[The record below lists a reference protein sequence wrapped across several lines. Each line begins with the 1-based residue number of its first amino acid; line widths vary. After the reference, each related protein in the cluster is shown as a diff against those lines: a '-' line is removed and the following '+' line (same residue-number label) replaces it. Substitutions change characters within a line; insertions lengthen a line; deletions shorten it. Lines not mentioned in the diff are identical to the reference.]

1 MRRIAAEL
9 VPRYAIFCPT
19 ALEAAARMT
28 LQLSDWSCNILLK
41 GGKEGEGLAGET
53 AEACFD
59 GLVNIVTAAVNS
71 AFELSSLGAM
81 CTEVCR
87 NIYLY
92 LLRQLDG
99 RDLLNLYDSSAKD
112 EENSDKQREHPNGED
127 IDAIVDSIN
136 PEKLGALI
144 ISSIVQVF
152 TCDPQGVLTVCL
164 ELLRATDA
172 DHRKAGQHFLAQ
184 IVKSRSDS
192 KSSNGSPVEK
202 VQSSAV
208 AVGAEVDGSK
218 QLEAEQTAMKV
229 DASSAGLDR
238 EEPAIG
244 KSSLVATV
252 SYNLFIHFW
261 VCCRARNLKWPLD
274 TFLYLPTV
282 SIYVSMSVALH
293 STVEGRYLRQALPFT
308 LRATSY
314 NNLSGR

>member
-1 MRRIAAEL
+1 MWGNDIVAGCVSVRRIAAEL

-19 ALEAAARMT
+19 ALEAAAKMT
-28 LQLSDWSCNILLK
+28 LQLSDWSCNILQK

-59 GLVNIVTAAVNS
+59 GLVNIVAAAVNS
-71 AFELSSLGAM
+71 AFELSSLSAM
-81 CTEVCR
+81 CSEVCR

-99 RDLLNLYDSSAKD
+99 RDLLNVYSSSAKD
-112 EENSDKQREHPNGED
+112 EDNTDKQREHPNAED

-144 ISSIVQVF
+144 ISSIVQIF

-184 IVKSRSDS
+184 IVKSRNGS
-192 KSSNGSPVEK
+192 KSSDESPAEII
-202 VQSSAV
+202 QSSVV
-208 AVGAEVDGSK
+208 AASTEVDGSK
-218 QLEAEQTAMKV
+218 QLEVEQTAMKIDV
-229 DASSAGLDR
+229 SSSAQDR
-238 EEPAIG
+238 EEAAVG

-252 SYNLFIHFW
+252 SSRIF
-261 VCCRARNLKWPLD
+261 
-274 TFLYLPTV
+274 
-282 SIYVSMSVALH
+282 S
-293 STVEGRYLRQALPFT
+293 
-308 LRATSY
+308 
-314 NNLSGR
+314 

>member
-9 VPRYAIFCPT
+9 VPRYAVFCPT
-19 ALEAAARMT
+19 ALDSAAKVT

-41 GGKEGEGLAGET
+41 GGKEGEGLAEET

-71 AFELSSLGAM
+71 AFELSNLSAM

-99 RDLLNLYDSSAKD
+99 RDLLSVCDSSAKD
-112 EENSDKQREHPNGED
+112 DGNSEKQREYSNGED
-127 IDAIVDSIN
+127 INAIVDSIN

-152 TCDPQGVLTVCL
+152 TCDPQGLLTVCL

-184 IVKSRSDS
+184 IVKSKSDS
-192 KSSNGSPVEK
+192 KSSKGSPVGK
-202 VQSSAV
+202 DQSGAV
-208 AVGAEVDGSK
+208 AVGVEVDDSK
-218 QLEAEQTAMKV
+218 QLEVEQTAMQV
-229 DASSAGLDR
+229 DASSSELDR
-238 EEPAIG
+238 EGEDIG

-252 SYNLFIHFW
+252 SSYLLYFW
-261 VCCRARNLKWPLD
+261 VDCRARNSKRPFY
-274 TFLYLPTV
+274 TSVYFPTATIHVYISV
-282 SIYVSMSVALH
+282 SLH
-293 STVEGRYLRQALPFT
+293 STVEGIYLRQAYPFT
-308 LRATSY
+308 HPSL
-314 NNLSGR
+314 